1 MNRLIPGKEPLPT
14 AENAENAEE
23 IRIFFSAL
31 SAFSAVKQP
40 LVAPSPV
47 NG

>member
-14 AENAENAEE
+14 AENAEE